1 MTQTEQSSFSHTTFA
16 SCTFTLLSH
25 LCTSLFSFLFP
36 FPISPIPLS
45 VQYYRPFTRQS
56 RLSGQLQRLQQ
67 RNITHNSNSYQSL
80 PSHPYYDRHTVSTIS
95 RGPILDSSAA
105 VVHTSGQNTS
115 TRTTETT
122 VDPTTGS
129 SFPGS
134 GSEPSAAAQIDSTT
148 EEFLPLRVKLP
159 GSRGEQV

>member
-1 MTQTEQSSFSHTTFA
+1 MTFSF
-16 SCTFTLLSH
+16 SH

-36 FPISPIPLS
+36 FPIFPVPLS
-45 VQYYRPFTRQS
+45 VHYYHLFTRQS

-67 RNITHNSNSYQSL
+67 RNITHNCNSYQSL

-95 RGPILDSSAA
+95 RGPILDSSTA
-105 VVHTSGQNTS
+105 VAHTSGRNTP
-115 TRTTETT
+115 TRTTGTT
-122 VDPTTGS
+122 ADPTTGS
-129 SFPGS
+129 E
-134 GSEPSAAAQIDSTT
+134 SESSAVAQIDPTT